1 MQLAWIKIHIHSGRS
16 FKGKKKIRYRTTS
29 SYFLLKLDPQIL
41 FIFNLKYY
49 ANLDMGNGES
59 RFVRKSHILYP
70 YL

>member
-16 FKGKKKIRYRTTS
+16 FKEKKKITYRPTS

-49 ANLDMGNGES
+49 CQSGYG
-59 RFVRKSHILYP
+59 KWGI
-70 YL
+70 